1 MNSKLVIVLKE
12 EKGETRCSMSEKDL
26 FKVEQDGYIAWL
38 TLNRPDHRNIMGLAF
53 FKELTKHFE
62 RFDEDPSVRG
72 VVIKAEGKSFTAGL
86 DLLEFGSLLGGG
98 IGADTREQLRK
109 TILKCQEGMNAIE
122 RCRKPVIAA
131 VHSHCIGAG
140 VDLLCACDIRMATKD
155 AIFSIRETR
164 MGLIAD
170 LGTLQRLPHIIG
182 HGWFRELALTGR
194 DFTSQEALQMGFI
207 TRIGEDRQRLYEE
220 AKGIASQI
228 AACPP
233 LSVQGAKEVILY
245 SRDHGVNAGLHY
257 VAQKNAAALPSE
269 DVTEAMSA
277 FMEKRTPVFKGK

>member
-1 MNSKLVIVLKE
+1 MISKLVIILKE
-12 EKGETRCSMSEKDL
+12 KKGETRCSMSEKDL
-26 FKVEQDGYIAWL
+26 FKMEQDGYIAWL
-38 TLNRPDHRNIMGLAF
+38 TLNRPDHRNIMGLTF
-53 FKELTKHFE
+53 FEELTKHFE

-98 IGADTREQLRK
+98 IGADTREQLRN
-109 TILKCQEGMNAIE
+109 TILQCQEGMNSIE

-207 TRIGEDRQRLYEE
+207 TRIGEDRQGLYEK

>member
-12 EKGETRCSMSEKDL
+12 EKGETRCSMSEKDP
-26 FKVEQDGYIAWL
+26 FKMEQDGYIAWL
-38 TLNRPDHRNIMGLAF
+38 TLNRPDHRNIMGLTF
-53 FKELTKHFE
+53 FEELTKHFE

-86 DLLEFGSLLGGG
+86 DLVEFGSLLGGG

-131 VHSHCIGAG
+131 VHSHCIGGG

-207 TRIGEDRQRLYEE
+207 TRIGEDRQGLYEE

-269 DVTEAMSA
+269 DVTEAMRA

>member
-1 MNSKLVIVLKE
+1 MLKG
-12 EKGETRCSMSEKDL
+12 KGEVRCDMDERDL
-26 FKVEQDGYIAWL
+26 FKVEQDGHIVWL
-38 TLNRPDHRNIMGLAF
+38 TLNRPDKRNIMGFAF
-53 FKELTKHFE
+53 FEGLAKHFE
-62 RFDEDPSVRG
+62 RFDEDSSVR
-72 VVIKAEGKSFTAGL
+72 VAVIKAEGKSFTAGL
-86 DLLEFGSLLGGG
+86 DLVEFGSLLGGG
-98 IGADTREQLRK
+98 IGPDTREELRK
-109 TILKCQEGMNAIE
+109 TILKCQESINAIE

-131 VHSHCIGAG
+131 VHSHCIGGG

-155 AIFSIRETR
+155 AVFSIRETP

-194 DFTSQEALQMGFI
+194 DFTAQEAPQIGFI
-207 TRIGEDRQRLYEE
+207 TRIGEDRQGLYEE

-233 LSVQGAKEVILY
+233 LAVQGAKEVILY
-245 SRDHGVNAGLHY
+245 SRDQGVYAGLQY

-269 DVTEAMSA
+269 DVMEAVRA
-277 FMEKRTPVFKGK
+277 FMEKRIPVFKGK